1 MATKTPA
8 LNKLHNTMLDKGF
21 DVRTAYTNRL
31 RILDLRLK
39 SFPQKS
45 TVVQNSIN
53 VICNQTYEEMYD
65 HPTIKQDEYS
75 LENAKVRAQRFEEIY
90 NALQEFSL
98 LNPRARENFIKH
110 HKPKMKQLEL
120 FQQAVFDEMRGRS

>member
-1 MATKTPA
+1 MTTKTPA

-21 DVRTAYTNRL
+21 DVRMAYINRL

-45 TVVQNSIN
+45 TIVQNSIN
-53 VICNQTYEEMYD
+53 VIGNQTYEEMYD
-65 HPTIKQDEYS
+65 HPSVKQDEYS
-75 LENAKVRAQRFEEIY
+75 LENAKARAQRFEEIY
-90 NALQEFSL
+90 DALQEFSL
-98 LNPRARENFIKH
+98 LAPETRSTFIKT

-120 FQQAVFDEMRGRS
+120 FSQNVFDEMRGRS